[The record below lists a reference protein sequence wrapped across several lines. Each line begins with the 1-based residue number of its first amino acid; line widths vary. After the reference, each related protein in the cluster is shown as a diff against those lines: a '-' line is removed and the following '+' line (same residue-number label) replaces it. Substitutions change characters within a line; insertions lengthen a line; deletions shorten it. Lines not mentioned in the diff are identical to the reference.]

1 MYPLLCLFVL
11 QLLLVFSK
19 WGCWQEMEGG
29 GTCDQGI
36 DFPASFSMGSLGAA
50 WSLDLRSQL
59 LGGSLLCPQVQ
70 GPLPLLARHPGVPHW
85 SSLVFKV
92 SASAVGLAHPCLWEL
107 PDSQPPSSASL
118 WTSEWSQPGC
128 GRLPPAGVG
137 KWASWSV
144 QTPNRKW
151 DESPLLPL

>member
-1 MYPLLCLFVL
+1 MSPCP

-19 WGCWQEMEGG
+19 WGCWKEMEAGG
-29 GTCDQGI
+29 KCDQGI
-36 DFPASFSMGSLGAA
+36 NLPASFSMGSLGAA

-85 SSLVFKV
+85 CSLVFRV

-107 PDSQPPSSASL
+107 PESQAPSFASL
-118 WTSEWSQPGC
+118 WTYRVVSAQMWQTAPCWC
-128 GRLPPAGVG
+128 GEIGQLVCSNPKQEVGRKPP
-137 KWASWSV
+137 
-144 QTPNRKW
+144 
-151 DESPLLPL
+151 LPL